1 MGMEFK
7 EMLKSADKL
16 TEENNLNFSQE
27 GVY

>member
-7 EMLKSADKL
+7 EMLKSANKS